1 MKTENLQCSLQFN
14 WLMVQNF
21 IYLSEHRQCVLHLYR
36 HTLRNS
42 KQCCHSQHLIRRIK
56 KITRQT
62 IVKHRYDK
70 SSWSV
75 HFYLQ
80 KLYELN
86 YLLIQRDV
94 KTAWDLLTDVSK
106 SKSKS
111 KSKRSSTRSSKILN
125 ALQDL
130 HRSKQLK
137 GLQDP
142 QVVRE
147 QQILKDYIKREQTQ
161 NHLPRFI
168 PEEYK
173 VKLLLP
179 LALHAKAMLK
189 LNSIHGKL
197 VEGPPKVFLTHT
209 IPVGHRIWFVRS
221 ALNKKKRQSKAL
233 GTLIRREKREGHKR
247 WDYLSQCKSNAY
259 WAQQEANWEQLIE
272 NKAIPLLNLNKYL
285 DSQIIGRRKTTCPP
299 QLAHWL
305 EPISYSI
312 QHLSEINAK
321 KAAYFKDYRNKVLLN
336 GGQVRYFENKSL
348 TMYQRRVER
357 FKKMTKNDLPYVVPF
372 FKKRDLPSTLT
383 KYRF

>member
-1 MKTENLQCSLQFN
+1 
-14 WLMVQNF
+14 MVQNF
-21 IYLSEHRQCVLHLYR
+21 IHLPEHRLCVLHLYR

-42 KQCCHSQHLIRRIK
+42 KQRCHSQHLIHRIE

-62 IVKHRYDK
+62 LVKHRYDK

-86 YLLIQRDV
+86 QLLIQRDV
-94 KTAWDLLTDVSK
+94 KSVWNLLTDVSK

-111 KSKRSSTRSSKILN
+111 KSKKLSTRSSKVLTT
-125 ALQDL
+125 LQDI
-130 HRSKQLK
+130 HQSKLAN

-147 QQILKDYIKREQTQ
+147 QLILNNYIRREQAQ
-161 NHLPRFI
+161 NRLPHFI

-173 VKLLLP
+173 IKLLLP
-179 LALHAKAMLK
+179 LALHGIAMVK
-189 LNSIHGKL
+189 LNSVHGKL

-221 ALNKKKRQSKAL
+221 ALNKKKNQSKAL
-233 GTLIRREKREGHKR
+233 GTLIRREKHEGHKR
-247 WDYLSQCKSNAY
+247 WDYLRQCKSNAY
-259 WAQQEANWEQLIE
+259 WAQQEANWEQLIA
-272 NKAIPLLNLNKYL
+272 NKTVPQLNLDKYL
-285 DSQIIGRRKTTCPP
+285 DSQTIGKKKIECPA

-312 QHLSEINAK
+312 QKLTETNVK
-321 KAAYFKDYRNKVLLN
+321 KAEYFRNYRNRVLLN
-336 GGQVRYFENKSL
+336 GGQAQYFENKSV

-357 FKKMTKNDLPYVVPF
+357 FRKMVQNDLPYVVPF
-372 FKKRDLPSTLT
+372 FRGRDLPSTLT

>member
-1 MKTENLQCSLQFN
+1 
-14 WLMVQNF
+14 MVQNF
-21 IYLSEHRQCVLHLYR
+21 IHLPEHRQCVLHLYR

-42 KQCCHSQHLIRRIK
+42 KQCCHSQHLINRIK

-86 YLLIQRDV
+86 HLLIQRDV
-94 KTAWDLLTDVSK
+94 KTVWNLLTDVSK

-111 KSKRSSTRSSKILN
+111 KSKKSSTRSSRILK
-125 ALQDL
+125 ALQDIHQL
-130 HRSKQLK
+130 KQDK

-142 QVVRE
+142 QIVRE
-147 QQILKDYIKREQTQ
+147 KLILNNYIKREQAR

-173 VKLLLP
+173 TKLLLP
-179 LALHAKAMLK
+179 LALHTVAMAR

-209 IPVGHRIWFVRS
+209 TPMGHRIWFVRS
-221 ALNKKKRQSKAL
+221 AFNKKKRQSKTL
-233 GTLIRREKREGHKR
+233 GILIRREKNEGHKR
-247 WDYLSQCKSNAY
+247 WDYLRQCKSNAY

-272 NKAIPLLNLNKYL
+272 NKIVPQFDLNRYL
-285 DSQIIGRRKTTCPP
+285 DSQSIGKKKIECPP

-305 EPISYSI
+305 EPIGYSI
-312 QHLSEINAK
+312 QKLNQINAD
-321 KAAYFKDYRNKVLLN
+321 KAAYFRNYKNRVLLN
-336 GGQVRYFENKSL
+336 GGQALYFENKSI
-348 TMYQRRVER
+348 TMYQRRVKR
-357 FKKMTKNDLPYVVPF
+357 FQQMVQNDLPYVVPF
-372 FKKRDLPSTLT
+372 FPGRDLLSTLT